1 MIFDYGTLKLI
12 WWLLVGILLIGF
24 AIADGMDM
32 GVGMLLPFLGK
43 NDSERRVIINTV
55 GPHWDG
61 NQVWLITAG
70 GAIFAA
76 WPAVYAAAFSGFY
89 LAMLLVLMGLFFRPV
104 GFDYRSKLTDP
115 TWRNTWDWGL
125 FAGGLVPA
133 LIFGVAFGNLLQGVP
148 FHLDQ
153 FLKPHYDQK
162 FIWALLPLLN
172 PFALLAGLISV
183 AMLAMHGAVWLQMR
197 TEYPLDERARDAV
210 GKLAPAV
217 TVLFALAGL
226 WVAFGIDGYRVVSG
240 PAADALPN
248 PLAKLV
254 VREAGAWMA
263 IYGAHPIAML
273 APALGLVMPIATLF
287 MSRAKRPGL
296 AFVTSSLA
304 MAGII
309 ATAGLSMFPFVMPSS
324 SNPGSSFTAWDATS
338 SHLTLT
344 VMFWAVVIFLPIVLS
359 YTLWC
364 YRRMWGKVTVA
375 EIEKRAH
382 SAY

>member
-1 MIFDYGTLKLI
+1 MILDYETLKLV

-43 NDSERRVIINTV
+43 SDTERRVIINTV

-115 TWRNTWDWGL
+115 TWRNAWDWGL
-125 FAGGLVPA
+125 FAGGLIPA

-153 FLKPHYDQK
+153 FLKPHYDQT
-162 FIWALLPLLN
+162 FIWALIPLLN

-197 TEYPLDERARDAV
+197 TEYPIDERAQHAISI
-210 GKLAPAV
+210 LAPLV

-226 WVAFGIDGYRVVSG
+226 WVAFGIEGYRVVSA

-248 PLAKLV
+248 PLAKKV
-254 VREAGAWMA
+254 VREAGAWLTV
-263 IYGAHPIAML
+263 YGAHPIAML
-273 APALGLVMPIATLF
+273 APLLGLGMPIATWL
-287 MSRAKRPGL
+287 MSRVKRPGL
-296 AFVTSSLA
+296 AFITSSLA
-304 MAGII
+304 MSGII
-309 ATAGLSMFPFVMPSS
+309 ATAGLSMFPFLMPSS
-324 SNPGSSFTAWDATS
+324 SSPGSSLTAWDATS

-364 YRRMWGKVTVA
+364 YRQMWGKVTVA